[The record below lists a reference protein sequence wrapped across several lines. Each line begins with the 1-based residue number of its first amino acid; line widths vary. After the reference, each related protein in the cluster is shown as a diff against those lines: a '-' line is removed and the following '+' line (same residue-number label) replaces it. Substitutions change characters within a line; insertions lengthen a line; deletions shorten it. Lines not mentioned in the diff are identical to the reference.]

1 MGEIFKQS
9 AKNSIYI
16 YLGVFL
22 GFIVTGVLYPELLT
36 PEEIGLIQVLM
47 GYSIIIAKIGGL
59 GMQQVTLRMFP
70 YFRDEK
76 NRHHGFLALV
86 LFVTAAGFIIVV
98 SLYAIFKDVIV
109 EMGKEESGLFAQ
121 YVDLIIPMVLFTM
134 LFYLFDNYYR
144 VLYDAVTGTIYQEV
158 VKRVFIIAAIF
169 LYYLNVYDFQG
180 FVYAYVAIV
189 AIPFLALI
197 LSLKFSNKIYL
208 KTEFSYI
215 TPKLRKEI
223 TDVAAFGLLAGTSG
237 LFVMHVDKIMVLNL
251 TDSLSATGVYS
262 ISFFFG
268 SLVQKPARALGKVSA
283 VFISEAWK
291 NTRLHEIDDLYK
303 KSALNQMLIGLL
315 LFIGL
320 IVNLDN
326 IIEYLGEDYQGGRYV
341 IVLISLSFLID
352 MSAGI
357 NGLIIN
363 TSRYYRWQ
371 TYLLLG
377 LIFSVVLFNWLLI
390 PVFGIMGAALATL
403 LAKVVFNFAKFL
415 LIYIKWKIQPFDVQ
429 FLKIFGIGAVSF
441 LAGWFLPQMGNYI
454 LDIILRSTITA
465 AIYGFGVLI
474 LRPSIDVE
482 YWINKFK
489 KKYF

>member
-47 GYSIIIAKIGGL
+47 GYSIIVAKIGGL

-86 LFVTAAGFIIVV
+86 LLVTAAGFIIVV

-134 LFYLFDNYYR
+134 LFYLLDNYYK

-197 LSLKFSNKIYL
+197 LSLNFSNKIYL

-268 SLVQKPARALGKVSA
+268 SLVTKPARALRKVSV

-291 NTRLHEIDDLYK
+291 HNRLQEIDNLYK
-303 KSALNQMLIGLL
+303 KSALNQLLIGLL

-320 IVNLDN
+320 VVNLDN

-341 IVLISLSFLID
+341 IVLIALSFLID

-357 NGLIIN
+357 NGQIIN

-371 TYLLLG
+371 GYLSLG
-377 LIFSVVLFNWLLI
+377 LIFSIVLFNWFFI
-390 PVFGIMGAALATL
+390 PVFGIIGAALATL
-403 LAKVVFNFAKFL
+403 LAKALFNFAKFL

-454 LDIILRSTITA
+454 LDIIVRSTITA

-474 LRPSIDVE
+474 LRPSVDVE